1 MKFIKDFKAEDIN
14 NVVALAV
21 FGSYETQYFR
31 KNISDID
38 ILVVMNQRDDVAEE
52 FDLEDILAP
61 QLSEFFNYEDIH
73 LTFIS
78 LKDYDSV
85 FAKLYVESKNK
96 LIIDEFKEVDFRLS
110 VNKYLRDYDWLFGK
124 ERQDTMM
131 MEGAK

>member
-61 QLSEFFNYEDIH
+61 QLSEFFSYEDIH

-78 LKDYDSV
+78 FKDYDSV

-110 VNKYLRDYDWLFGK
+110 VNKYLRDYDWLFEK